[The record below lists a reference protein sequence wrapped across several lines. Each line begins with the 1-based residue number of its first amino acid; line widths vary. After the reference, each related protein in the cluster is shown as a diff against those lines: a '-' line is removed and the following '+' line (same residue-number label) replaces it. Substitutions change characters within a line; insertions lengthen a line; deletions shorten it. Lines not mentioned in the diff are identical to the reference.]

1 MRGRL
6 FRNCERIARALY
18 AASIDLRICR
28 PMTNSP
34 ALAAPAPAVGRAVA
48 LALLSYLCF
57 STADALVKLAARQLA
72 VEQIALLMSGFALLP
87 VLALTRGVGGLGALR
102 PRRPGLVLL
111 RGILTALCALAA
123 WRAFALLPLAD
134 AYAIL
139 FLAPILVT
147 AFSAL
152 FLGERVGWR
161 RWSASTVGFLGV
173 LVMVR
178 PDFDGLGAGH
188 LLALLA
194 AALGAASFCVLKR
207 IGNGETSAAIL
218 LVLFLSIALIAAPG
232 AVLAWRPL
240 AAHDL
245 GAVALAGLLMGAGQA
260 ALVLATREAP
270 ASVVAPF
277 QYSQMLWAVVLG
289 FLVFGDRP
297 TPTLFLGMALVVAS
311 GLYILWRERV
321 RRGTVTLG
329 AARGEV
335 TARAAR

>member
-1 MRGRL
+1 
-6 FRNCERIARALY
+6 
-18 AASIDLRICR
+18 
-28 PMTNSP
+28 MTDTP
-34 ALAAPAPAVGRAVA
+34 ALAAPVPAIGRAVA
-48 LALLSYLCF
+48 LALASYLCF
-57 STADALVKLAARQLA
+57 STADAMIKLAAARLP

-87 VLALTRGVGGLGALR
+87 VLFLARGVGGWRAFL
-102 PRRPGLVLL
+102 PRRPALVLA
-111 RGILTALCALAA
+111 RGVLTALCALAA

-152 FLGERVGWR
+152 FLGESVGWR
-161 RWSASTVGFLGV
+161 RWTAAAVGFTGV
-173 LVMVR
+173 LLMVR
-178 PDFDGLGAGH
+178 PDFDGIGLGH
-188 LLALLA
+188 LLAFA
-194 AALGAASFCVLKR
+194 GATFGAASFCVLKK

-218 LVLFLSIALIAAPG
+218 FVLFTSIAAIAAPG
-232 AVLAWRPL
+232 AILGWKPL
-240 AAHDL
+240 DGESL
-245 GAVALAGLLMGAGQA
+245 LWVALAGLLQGSGQA

-277 QYSQMLWAVVLG
+277 QYSQMLWAVLFG
-289 FLVFGDRP
+289 LLIFGDRP
-297 TPTLFLGMALVVAS
+297 TPMLFVGMALVVGS

-335 TARAAR
+335 PARAAR

>member
-1 MRGRL
+1 
-6 FRNCERIARALY
+6 
-18 AASIDLRICR
+18 
-28 PMTNSP
+28 MTDSP
-34 ALAAPAPAVGRAVA
+34 ALANPVPAIGRAVA
-48 LALLSYLCF
+48 LALLSYACF
-57 STADALVKLAARQLA
+57 STADALVKLAAARLP

-87 VLALTRGVGGLGALR
+87 VLLLARGVGGLAALR
-102 PRRPGLVLL
+102 VRRPGLVLA
-111 RGILTALCALAA
+111 RGVLTALCALAA

-152 FLGERVGWR
+152 FLGEPVGIR
-161 RWSASTVGFLGV
+161 RWSAAAVGFLGV

-178 PDFDGLGAGH
+178 PDFEVIGLGH
-188 LLALLA
+188 PLALA
-194 AALGAASFCVLKR
+194 AATFGAASFCVLKK

-218 LVLFLSIALIAAPG
+218 LVLFLSIAAIAAPG
-232 AVLAWRPL
+232 AILAWRPL
-240 AAHDL
+240 AGEDL
-245 GAVALAGLLMGAGQA
+245 LWVATAGLLQGSGQA

-277 QYSQMLWAVVLG
+277 QYSQMLWAVLFG
-289 FLVFGDRP
+289 LLVFGDRP
-297 TPTLFLGMALVVAS
+297 TPLLFVGMALVVAS

-335 TARAAR
+335 PARAAR

>member
-1 MRGRL
+1 
-6 FRNCERIARALY
+6 
-18 AASIDLRICR
+18 
-28 PMTNSP
+28 MTDSP
-34 ALAAPAPAVGRAVA
+34 ALANPVPAIGRAVA
-48 LALLSYLCF
+48 LALLSYACF
-57 STADALVKLAARQLA
+57 STADALVKLAATRLP

-87 VLALTRGVGGLGALR
+87 VLFLARGVGGLGAFR
-102 PRRPGLVLL
+102 PRRPGLVLA
-111 RGILTALCALAA
+111 RGVLTALCALAA

-152 FLGERVGWR
+152 FLGEPVGIR
-161 RWSASTVGFLGV
+161 RWTAAAVGFVGV

-178 PDFDGLGAGH
+178 PDFEVIGLGH
-188 LLALLA
+188 LLGLA
-194 AALGAASFCVLKR
+194 AATFGAASFCVLKK

-218 LVLFLSIALIAAPG
+218 LVLFLSIAAIAAPG
-232 AVLAWRPL
+232 AILAWRPL
-240 AAHDL
+240 AGEDL
-245 GAVALAGLLMGAGQA
+245 LWVATAGLLQGSGQA

-277 QYSQMLWAVVLG
+277 QYSQMLWAVLFG
-289 FLVFGDRP
+289 LLVFGDRP
-297 TPTLFLGMALVVAS
+297 TPLLFVGMALVVAS

-335 TARAAR
+335 PARAAR

>member
-1 MRGRL
+1 
-6 FRNCERIARALY
+6 
-18 AASIDLRICR
+18 
-28 PMTNSP
+28 MTDTP
-34 ALAAPAPAVGRAVA
+34 ALVAPVPAIGRAVA
-48 LALLSYLCF
+48 LALLSYACF
-57 STADALVKLAARQLA
+57 STADALVKLAATRLP

-87 VLALTRGVGGLGALR
+87 VLFLARGVGGLGAFR
-102 PRRPGLVLL
+102 PRRPGLVLA
-111 RGILTALCALAA
+111 RGVLTALCALAA

-152 FLGERVGWR
+152 FLGEPVGIR
-161 RWSASTVGFLGV
+161 RWSAAAVGFAGV

-178 PDFDGLGAGH
+178 PDFEVIGLGH
-188 LLALLA
+188 LLALAA
-194 AALGAASFCVLKR
+194 AALGAASFCVLKK

-218 LVLFLSIALIAAPG
+218 LVLFLSIAAIAAPG
-232 AVLAWRPL
+232 AILAWRPL
-240 AAHDL
+240 AGEDL
-245 GAVALAGLLMGAGQA
+245 LWVATAGLLQGSGQA

-277 QYSQMLWAVVLG
+277 QYSQMLWAVLFG
-289 FLVFGDRP
+289 LLVFGDRP
-297 TPTLFLGMALVVAS
+297 TPLLFVGMALVVAS

-335 TARAAR
+335 PARAAR

>member
-1 MRGRL
+1 
-6 FRNCERIARALY
+6 
-18 AASIDLRICR
+18 
-28 PMTNSP
+28 MTHSP
-34 ALAAPAPAVGRAVA
+34 ALAGSVSLVGRAVA
-48 LALLSYLCF
+48 LTLLAYACF
-57 STADALVKLAARQLA
+57 STADALVKLASRQLA

-87 VLALTRGVGGLGALR
+87 VLALTRGAGGLAALR
-102 PRRPGLVLL
+102 SRRPRLVLL
-111 RGILTALCALAA
+111 RGLLTALCCLAA

-152 FLGERVGWR
+152 FLGERIGWR
-161 RWSASTVGFLGV
+161 RWSAAGVGFLGV

-178 PDFDGLGAGH
+178 PDFAGLGAGH
-188 LLALLA
+188 LLALA
-194 AALGAASFCVLKR
+194 AATLGAASFCVLKR

-218 LVLFLSIALIAAPG
+218 LVLFLSIATVALPG
-232 AVLAWRPL
+232 ALLAWRALTVDHL
-240 AAHDL
+240 A
-245 GAVALAGLLMGAGQA
+245 AVALAGLLMGAGQA

-289 FLVFGDRP
+289 LLLFGDRP
-297 TPTLFLGMALVVAS
+297 TPTLFVGMALVVAS

-335 TARAAR
+335 PARAAR

>member
-1 MRGRL
+1 
-6 FRNCERIARALY
+6 
-18 AASIDLRICR
+18 
-28 PMTNSP
+28 MTDTP
-34 ALAAPAPAVGRAVA
+34 ALVAPVPAIGRAVA
-48 LALLSYLCF
+48 LALLSYACF
-57 STADALVKLAARQLA
+57 STADALVKLAATRLP

-87 VLALTRGVGGLGALR
+87 VLFLARGVGGLAALR
-102 PRRPGLVLL
+102 PRRPGLVLA
-111 RGILTALCALAA
+111 RGVLTALCALAA

-152 FLGERVGWR
+152 FLGEPVGIR
-161 RWSASTVGFLGV
+161 RWSAAAVGFAGV

-178 PDFDGLGAGH
+178 PDFEVIGLGH
-188 LLALLA
+188 LLALAA
-194 AALGAASFCVLKR
+194 AALGAASFCVLKK

-218 LVLFLSIALIAAPG
+218 LVLFLSIAAIAAPG
-232 AVLAWRPL
+232 AIHAWRPL
-240 AAHDL
+240 AGEDL
-245 GAVALAGLLMGAGQA
+245 LWVATAGLLQGSGQA

-277 QYSQMLWAVVLG
+277 QYSQMLWAVLFG
-289 FLVFGDRP
+289 LLVFGDRP
-297 TPTLFLGMALVVAS
+297 TPLLFVGMALVVAS

-321 RRGTVTLG
+321 RSGTVTLG

-335 TARAAR
+335 PARAAR

>member
-1 MRGRL
+1 
-6 FRNCERIARALY
+6 
-18 AASIDLRICR
+18 
-28 PMTNSP
+28 MTDTP
-34 ALAAPAPAVGRAVA
+34 ALAAPVPAIGRAVA
-48 LALLSYLCF
+48 LALLSYACF
-57 STADALVKLAARQLA
+57 STADALVKLAAARLP

-87 VLALTRGVGGLGALR
+87 VLFLARGVGGLAAFRL
-102 PRRPGLVLL
+102 RRPGLVLA

-152 FLGERVGWR
+152 FLGEPVGIR
-161 RWSASTVGFLGV
+161 RWSAAAVGFAGV

-178 PDFDGLGAGH
+178 PDFEVIGLGH
-188 LLALLA
+188 LLALAA
-194 AALGAASFCVLKR
+194 AALGAASFCVLKK

-218 LVLFLSIALIAAPG
+218 LALFLSIGAIAAPG
-232 AVLAWRPL
+232 AILAWRPL
-240 AAHDL
+240 AGEDL
-245 GAVALAGLLMGAGQA
+245 LWVAMAGLLQGSGQA

-277 QYSQMLWAVVLG
+277 QYSQMLWAVLLG
-289 FLVFGDRP
+289 LLVFGDRP
-297 TPTLFLGMALVVAS
+297 TPLLFVGMALVVAS

-335 TARAAR
+335 PARAAR

>member
-1 MRGRL
+1 
-6 FRNCERIARALY
+6 
-18 AASIDLRICR
+18 
-28 PMTNSP
+28 MTDTP
-34 ALAAPAPAVGRAVA
+34 ALVAPVPAIGRAVA
-48 LALLSYLCF
+48 LALLSYACF
-57 STADALVKLAARQLA
+57 STADALVKLAATRLP

-87 VLALTRGVGGLGALR
+87 VLFLARGVGGLGAFR
-102 PRRPGLVLL
+102 PRRPGLVLA
-111 RGILTALCALAA
+111 RGVLTALCALAA

-152 FLGERVGWR
+152 FLGEPVGIR
-161 RWSASTVGFLGV
+161 RWSAAAVGFAGV

-178 PDFDGLGAGH
+178 PDFEVIGLGH
-188 LLALLA
+188 LLALAA
-194 AALGAASFCVLKR
+194 AALGAASFCVLKK

-218 LVLFLSIALIAAPG
+218 LVLFLSIGAIAAPG
-232 AVLAWRPL
+232 AILAWRPL
-240 AAHDL
+240 AAEDL
-245 GAVALAGLLMGAGQA
+245 LWVATAGLLQGSGQA

-277 QYSQMLWAVVLG
+277 QYSQMLWAVLFG
-289 FLVFGDRP
+289 LLVFGDRP
-297 TPTLFLGMALVVAS
+297 TPLLFVGMALVVAS

-335 TARAAR
+335 PARAAR

>member
-1 MRGRL
+1 
-6 FRNCERIARALY
+6 
-18 AASIDLRICR
+18 
-28 PMTNSP
+28 MTDSP
-34 ALAAPAPAVGRAVA
+34 ALANPVPAIGRAVA
-48 LALLSYLCF
+48 LALLSYACF
-57 STADALVKLAARQLA
+57 STADALVKLAAARLP

-87 VLALTRGVGGLGALR
+87 VLLLARGVGGLAALR
-102 PRRPGLVLL
+102 VRRPGLVLA
-111 RGILTALCALAA
+111 RGVLTALCALAA

-152 FLGERVGWR
+152 FLGEPVGIR
-161 RWSASTVGFLGV
+161 RWSAAAVGFLGV

-178 PDFDGLGAGH
+178 PDFEVIGLGH
-188 LLALLA
+188 PLALA
-194 AALGAASFCVLKR
+194 AATFGAASFCVLKK

-218 LVLFLSIALIAAPG
+218 LVLFLSIAAIAAPG
-232 AVLAWRPL
+232 AILAWRPL
-240 AAHDL
+240 AGEDL
-245 GAVALAGLLMGAGQA
+245 LWVATAGLLQGSGQA

-277 QYSQMLWAVVLG
+277 QYSQMLWAVLLG
-289 FLVFGDRP
+289 LLVFGDRP
-297 TPTLFLGMALVVAS
+297 TPMLFIGMALVVAS

-335 TARAAR
+335 PARAAR

>member
-1 MRGRL
+1 
-6 FRNCERIARALY
+6 
-18 AASIDLRICR
+18 
-28 PMTNSP
+28 MTDTP
-34 ALAAPAPAVGRAVA
+34 ALVAPVPAIGRAVA
-48 LALLSYLCF
+48 LALLSYACF
-57 STADALVKLAARQLA
+57 STADALVKLAATRLP

-87 VLALTRGVGGLGALR
+87 VLFLARGVGGLGAFR
-102 PRRPGLVLL
+102 PRRPGLVLA
-111 RGILTALCALAA
+111 RGVLTALCALAA

-152 FLGERVGWR
+152 FLGEPVGIR
-161 RWSASTVGFLGV
+161 RWTAAAVGFVGV

-178 PDFDGLGAGH
+178 PDFEVIGLGH
-188 LLALLA
+188 LLALAA
-194 AALGAASFCVLKR
+194 AALGAASFCVLKK

-218 LVLFLSIALIAAPG
+218 LVLFLSIAAIAAPG
-232 AVLAWRPL
+232 AILAWRPL
-240 AAHDL
+240 AGEDL
-245 GAVALAGLLMGAGQA
+245 LWVATAGLLQGSGQA

-277 QYSQMLWAVVLG
+277 QYSQMLWAVLFG
-289 FLVFGDRP
+289 LLVFGDRP
-297 TPTLFLGMALVVAS
+297 TPLLFVGMALVVAS

-335 TARAAR
+335 PARAAR

>member
-1 MRGRL
+1 
-6 FRNCERIARALY
+6 
-18 AASIDLRICR
+18 
-28 PMTNSP
+28 MTDSP
-34 ALAAPAPAVGRAVA
+34 ALANPVPAIGRAVA
-48 LALLSYLCF
+48 LALLSYACF
-57 STADALVKLAARQLA
+57 STADALVKLAAARLP

-87 VLALTRGVGGLGALR
+87 VLLLARGVGGLAALR
-102 PRRPGLVLL
+102 VRRPGLVLA
-111 RGILTALCALAA
+111 RGVLTALCALAA

-152 FLGERVGWR
+152 FLGEPVGIR
-161 RWSASTVGFLGV
+161 RWSAAAVGFLGV

-178 PDFDGLGAGH
+178 PDFEVIGLGH
-188 LLALLA
+188 PLALA
-194 AALGAASFCVLKR
+194 AATFGAASFCVLKK

-218 LVLFLSIALIAAPG
+218 LVLFLSIAAIAAPG
-232 AVLAWRPL
+232 AILAWRPL
-240 AAHDL
+240 AGEDL
-245 GAVALAGLLMGAGQA
+245 LWVAMAGLLQGSGQA

-277 QYSQMLWAVVLG
+277 QYSQMLWAVLLG
-289 FLVFGDRP
+289 LLVFGDRP
-297 TPTLFLGMALVVAS
+297 TPMLFVGMALVVAS

-335 TARAAR
+335 PARAAR